1 MNQILR
7 QYINITQIILKNV
20 VKKIQKHILGD
31 AIPFMYVHCFM
42 PKKREKPALAFHTT
56 LFQPEHLNIKL
67 NTGELL
73 SLLTLNDCKWTSS
86 ASSSTLK

>member
-1 MNQILR
+1 MPFV
-7 QYINITQIILKNV
+7 YIH
-20 VKKIQKHILGD
+20 VKK
-31 AIPFMYVHCFM
+31 
-42 PKKREKPALAFHTT
+42 EKNQYLLFNTT

-73 SLLTLNDCKWTSS
+73 SLLILNYCKCTSS